1 MQRKTVKSLSL
12 VIATLLTVSL
22 SGCGSNGS
30 NSGVSA
36 DKAPIRI
43 GQATALTSEYTVVGQ
58 YLSNGTKMAV
68 DEINAAGGISGRKIQ
83 LVQED
88 SANTN
93 PAAVNAINKLI
104 DSDNVVAI
112 MGPDLSTQNFAVAP
126 IINKAKIPFTVQ
138 GTNAKLLDGNPWFF
152 RLRPD
157 DGLAAK
163 TAAKFAIEG
172 LKKKKIGVTHDS
184 DEFGVGGRDLI
195 VKAVQDLG
203 GTVVDE
209 ESYNSNDKDLT
220 AVLTNIKNK
229 GAEVIIDWGHP
240 SQSATLQR
248 QNKQLGINL
257 PIIGSP
263 GMGMPATIQLAGDAA
278 NGTYIVGDP
287 VPSLNP
293 DPKVQAWVKKY
304 TDLYKAA
311 PDFHSASAYDGIY
324 MLKMAIEK
332 AGSTDATAIQ
342 KALLTIKDYQ
352 GMGNTFTFTDGN
364 GAHMV
369 MITQIENGQ
378 NNKLIQTVKL

>member
-1 MQRKTVKSLSL
+1 MQRKTGKVLSL
-12 VIATLLTVSL
+12 VIAIVLVVSL

-30 NSGVSA
+30 SSGAAA

-58 YLSNGTKMAV
+58 YLTNGTKMAV

-104 DSDNVVAI
+104 DSDNVIAI
-112 MGPDLSTQNFAVAP
+112 MGPDLSTQDFAVAP

-157 DGLAAK
+157 DGLAAR

-172 LKKKKIGVTHDS
+172 LKKKKIAVTHDS

-220 AVLTNIKNK
+220 AILTNIKNK

-248 QNKQLGINL
+248 QNKQLGLNL

-287 VPSLNP
+287 VPGLNT

-311 PDFHSASAYDGIY
+311 PDFHAASAYDGIY

-332 AGSTDATAIQ
+332 AGSTDASAIQ
-342 KALLTIKDYQ
+342 KALLTIKDYP

-369 MITQIENGQ
+369 MITQIENGK
-378 NNKLIQTVKL
+378 NNKLIQSIKF